1 MQKGLAYSL
10 VREGLT
16 AHHWSNYYQFE
27 MMSSAGGYPP
37 IDTTTPGHA
46 APIPLVSTIQAVR

>member
-1 MQKGLAYSL
+1 
-10 VREGLT
+10 
-16 AHHWSNYYQFE
+16 

-46 APIPLVSTIQAVR
+46 APIPLVSTIQAVRYGHLTVGRIKCEADKRKTGSGYHV